1 VEDCLYPRYP
11 NSLEKYN
18 RKHTES
24 LGDEEQNDDAQ
35 YQKLFPQYEFGTGLS
50 YSIFEYSNLTIDKS
64 KLIILT
70 Q

>member
-1 VEDCLYPRYP
+1 VEDCLTTIRDIH
-11 NSLEKYN
+11 SLEKYN

-50 YSIFEYSNLTIDKS
+50 YSIEYSNLTIDKS